1 MIFWEEVSLTVRV
14 IFVMTVVVTG
24 VFIMFWLVV
33 GGLVVGLGVIICLGV
48 RWLLWL
54 LWLLQGEF
62 AGWLLRARLFW
73 ALKLWW
79 CYCLT
84 AQNVP
89 PYPGPRP

>member
-33 GGLVVGLGVIICLGV
+33 GVVGVGVIICLGV

-54 LWLLQGEF
+54 LW
-62 AGWLLRARLFW
+62 
-73 ALKLWW
+73 
-79 CYCLT
+79 
-84 AQNVP
+84 
-89 PYPGPRP
+89 

>member
-1 MIFWEEVSLTVRV
+1 MIFWEEVSLTVMV
-14 IFVMTVVVTG
+14 IFVMTVVVIG

-33 GGLVVGLGVIICLGV
+33 GGLVVGVGVIIFLGA
-48 RWLLWL
+48 RWL

-79 CYCLT
+79 CYCWT
-84 AQNVP
+84 TQNIP
-89 PYPGPRP
+89 PYLEPRP